1 MVAHMASDVV
11 RLSVTGEHVA
21 QALHEA
27 RKMLESAQDEVVLDF
42 AAVHRIDSGALRA
55 LHDLADTAGGNGTQ
69 LVLSNVSVD
78 IYKVLKL
85 MGLTQ
90 RFSFRA

>member
-1 MVAHMASDVV
+1 MASDVV
-11 RLSVTGEHVA
+11 LLPVEGERVA
-21 QALHEA
+21 STLHEA
-27 RKMLESAQDEVVLDF
+27 RKMLESAHDKVVLDF
-42 AAVHRIDSGALRA
+42 ASVHRIDSGALRA
-55 LHDLADTAGGNGTQ
+55 LRDLADTAGGNGKQ

-85 MGLTQ
+85 MGLAS